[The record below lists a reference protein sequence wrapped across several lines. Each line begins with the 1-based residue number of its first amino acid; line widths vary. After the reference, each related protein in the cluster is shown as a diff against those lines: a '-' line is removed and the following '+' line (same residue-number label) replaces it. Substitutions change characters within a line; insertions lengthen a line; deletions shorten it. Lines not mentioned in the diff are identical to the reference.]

1 MMHALTHTHT
11 YPRGTEENFPNL
23 IKNIY
28 KNPTTP
34 LLLDSE
40 RLNAFSLGLGTIKD
54 VSSQHYLTV
63 LEILAGAIRQE
74 NEIKDKQIKG
84 KN

>member
-1 MMHALTHTHT
+1 M
-11 YPRGTEENFPNL
+11 E
-23 IKNIY
+23 K
-28 KNPTTP
+28 
-34 LLLDSE
+34 